1 MIKRVSNIPPL
12 VYELRPS
19 QVFTGEVG
27 AFAVRPIKKGEIVA
41 SAEAPE
47 EVVFMKREDVDKLDP
62 ITKKKIEGFCLVD
75 EDGEYCLPADLN
87 NMGSSWYFN
96 HSCEAN
102 IAYDDE
108 GNFIADRDLV
118 AGEELFLDYG
128 RMFTD
133 PGFQMACACGHP
145 KCRGVVSGNDW
156 LDPEFRRL
164 NEKKMWP
171 EMRERLRSLDEKK
184 DEGNER

>member
-47 EVVFMKREDVDKLDP
+47 EVVFIKREDVDKLDP

-75 EDGEYCLPADLN
+75 EEGEYCLPADLN

-133 PGFQMACACGHP
+133 PGFRMTCACGHP
-145 KCRGVVSGNDW
+145 NCRGVVSGNDW

-164 NEKKMWP
+164 NEEKMWP
-171 EMRERLRSLDEKK
+171 EMRERLRLLDDEKEK
-184 DEGNER
+184 KQ